1 MCVVGVCMHVVCVT
15 VRVRDC
21 VCCRQS
27 GQRRPADHMEGVCLQ
42 LAGPHLVCGQN
53 HQYLLDECKCGP
65 LSSSF
70 GAHYFSTFFFF
81 SFFSPSVKHLNA
93 MAVAMQKQREKR
105 SPSDVAKT
113 IKCVAVVT
121 VLRCSYFFYDYF

>member
-15 VRVRDC
+15 VRVRDCVC

-81 SFFSPSVKHLNA
+81 SFFFS
-93 MAVAMQKQREKR
+93 
-105 SPSDVAKT
+105 
-113 IKCVAVVT
+113 IC
-121 VLRCSYFFYDYF
+121 